1 MAIYRNQ
8 ISKTLKTHQNMIA
21 SFKKDIEKGLSSSP
35 KTLPSKY
42 FYDEIGDDLFVKIMH
57 SEEYYLTRSELDIFT
72 NQTLQIIKE
81 LQLEQSTYFELI
93 ELGAGDG
100 LKTKQLLKKLNEEGY
115 KFDYLPVDI
124 SQNALSNL
132 KKSVN
137 KELPNVSIKTQ
148 QGDYFKVLES
158 LKNSKKPKA
167 VLFLGSNIGNMRD
180 NIATQFIH
188 NLGRNLNANDKLL
201 LGVDLIKSAEIVKP
215 AYNDSQGYTRDFN
228 MNLLFRINKEL
239 GGNFD
244 LEQFKHEPEYEE
256 SEGIAKSF
264 IVSQTD
270 QDVHIKKLDM
280 TFHFAK
286 GEKISTE
293 ISRKYNDEIIQDLI
307 KESSFSLVSKL
318 TDSKDYFANYILN
331 RN

>member
-1 MAIYRNQ
+1 
-8 ISKTLKTHQNMIA
+8 MIE
-21 SFKKDIEKGLSSSP
+21 SFKKDIEKGLNSSP

-57 SEEYYLTRSELDIFT
+57 SDEYYLTRAELDIFT
-72 NQTLQIIKE
+72 NQTLNIISD
-81 LQLEQSTYFELI
+81 LQLDKETYFELI

-100 LKTKQLLKKLNEEGY
+100 LKTKQLLKKLVDEGY

-124 SQNALSNL
+124 SQNALDNL
-132 KKSVN
+132 ETSVN
-137 KELPNVSIKTQ
+137 KELPKVSIKTQ
-148 QGDYFKVLES
+148 QGDYFEVLES
-158 LKNSKKPKA
+158 LKSSKAPKV

-180 NIATQFIH
+180 EVAAQFIY
-188 NLGRNLNANDKLL
+188 NLGSNLNANDKLL
-201 LGVDLIKSAEIVKP
+201 LGVDLIKSADIVKP
-215 AYNDSQGYTRDFN
+215 AYNDSKGYTRDFN

-239 GGNFD
+239 GGDFN

-264 IVSQTD
+264 IVSQTE
-270 QDVHIKKLDM
+270 QDVFIESINK
-280 TFHFAK
+280 TFHFNE
-286 GEKISTE
+286 GEKIATE
-293 ISRKYNDEIIQDLI
+293 ISRKYNDQIIHNLI
-307 KESSFSLVSKL
+307 EKTNFSVISKL